1 MFEIKPISKDAVPAA
16 LDRAERYRLL
26 NEPVEAES
34 ICLDVLEVD
43 PEHQRALV
51 ILLLALTDQ
60 FETRLNPAFSEAEK
74 LLPRL
79 QDEYSRRYYQGVMC
93 ERRAKA
99 LSHRGGP
106 GGRFA
111 AHEWFTHAM
120 EHYEQA
126 QALRPPNNDESI
138 LRWNTC
144 ARILMRH
151 PELEPGHKE
160 TVEHMLE

>member
-1 MFEIKPISKDAVPAA
+1 MFEIKPISKDAIPAA
-16 LDRAERYRLL
+16 LERAERYRLL

-43 PEHQRALV
+43 SEHQRALV
-51 ILLLALTDQ
+51 VLLLALTDQ
-60 FETRLNPAFSEAEK
+60 FESRLNPAFSDAEK
-74 LLPRL
+74 VLARIR
-79 QDEYSRRYYQGVMC
+79 DEYSRHYYRGVMC

-99 LSHRGGP
+99 MFLRGGP

-111 AHEWFTHAM
+111 AYEWFSRAM
-120 EHYEQA
+120 EHYEEA
-126 QALRPPNNDESI
+126 QAMRPPNNDESI

-160 TVEHMLE
+160 TAEHMLE